1 VNDDQ
6 DYGIDQFVESVP
18 FRWDEMVDGRHRY
31 QLRDS
36 DDDGYTL
43 VDRSSGGRY
52 EMTPQV
58 LEDYGSVTEFFGQVE
73 PDEICE
79 DRWVGPRREWES
91 KEEGTLYTNENRLV
105 FYDGIS
111 REIMLEGE
119 TQDPTDL

>member
-31 QLRDS
+31 QLRGS

-43 VDRSSGGRY
+43 VDRSSGGRC
-52 EMTPQV
+52 EITLQER
-58 LEDYGSVTEFFGQVE
+58 EDYGSVTEFLSQVK
-73 PDEICE
+73 PDEISE
-79 DRWVGPRREWES
+79 DRWEGPREEWKS
-91 KEEGTLYTNENRLV
+91 KDDGMLHTNENRLV

-111 REIMLEGE
+111 GEIMLEGE